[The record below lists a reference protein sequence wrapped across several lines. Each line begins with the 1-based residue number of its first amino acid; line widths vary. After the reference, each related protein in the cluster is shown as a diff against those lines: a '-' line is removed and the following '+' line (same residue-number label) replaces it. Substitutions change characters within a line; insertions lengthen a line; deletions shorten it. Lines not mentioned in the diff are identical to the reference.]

1 MSQWV
6 EHVKKYAAK
15 NKVPYRDALSLAKES
30 YQSETK
36 TKPVP
41 KLKAVKPNKKLE
53 AILPPSAP
61 VKKPAKKR
69 VAKKKLVV
77 GGNAHICA
85 GCGFC
90 ND

>member
-6 EHVKKYAAK
+6 SHVKRYAAK
-15 NKVPYRDALSLAKES
+15 NNVPYRDALSLAKES

-41 KLKAVKPNKKLE
+41 KPKAIKPNKKLE
-53 AILPPSAP
+53 AILPPVL

-69 VAKKKLVV
+69 AAKKPVI

>member
-6 EHVKKYAAK
+6 SHVKRYAAK
-15 NKVPYRDALSLAKES
+15 NNVPYRDALSLAKES

-41 KLKAVKPNKKLE
+41 KPKVVKPNKKLE
-53 AILPPSAP
+53 AILPPAP
-61 VKKPAKKR
+61 VKKPVKKR
-69 VAKKKLVV
+69 VAKKKPVI

>member
-1 MSQWV
+1 MSQWIQ
-6 EHVKKYAAK
+6 HVRKFAAK
-15 NKVPYRDALSLAKES
+15 NNVPYRDALSLAKES

-41 KLKAVKPNKKLE
+41 KPKVAKPNKKLE
-53 AILPPSAP
+53 AILPPVAP

-69 VAKKKLVV
+69 AVKKPVV

>member
-6 EHVKKYAAK
+6 SHVKRYAAK
-15 NKVPYRDALSLAKES
+15 NNVPYRDALSLAKES

-41 KLKAVKPNKKLE
+41 KPKAVKPNKKLE
-53 AILPPSAP
+53 AILPPAAP
-61 VKKPAKKR
+61 VKKKR
-69 VAKKKLVV
+69 VAKKKPKLVV
-77 GGNAHICA
+77 GGSSHICA